1 MVGYLYFRSQHN
13 SCVYFKNLGNGSFIY
28 LLLYIDDMP
37 IVAKDMS
44 EINRLKEEL
53 CGEFEMKN
61 LRAAKKILGME
72 VQRDKTS
79 CKLYLT
85 QKSFVEKDF

>member
-1 MVGYLYFRSQHN
+1 MVRHGYFRSQHD
-13 SCVYFKNLGNGSFIY
+13 SCVYFKILGNDSFTY
-28 LLLYIDDMP
+28 LLLYIDD
-37 IVAKDMS
+37 ILIAANDMS